1 MDSSKNKT
9 NSPFK
14 STTADRRRRVFEAAI
29 NEFAAKGFNAANIN
43 TIAKSAGISI
53 GSMYS
58 YFESKE
64 DLFLAVMDHCLEMM
78 YKLLSGVDTTK
89 GVVNAFEEML
99 RFARESATE
108 NPQMHQIYLDC
119 SSQSLRNL
127 SERISDH
134 AEAVTVRLYREILS
148 YDKAIGR
155 VRKDLDVNA
164 TAFMLDNLVMMYQFS
179 FASGYYA
186 ERKKLFIGSRELG
199 DSDELIESMTD
210 FVRRAVEP
218 QQPQP

>member
-1 MDSSKNKT
+1 MGNLKRTEFPS
-9 NSPFK
+9 FK
-14 STTADRRRRVFEAAI
+14 ATSADRKRRVFEAAI
-29 NEFAAKGFNAANIN
+29 KEFASKGFNGANVN
-43 TIAKSAGISI
+43 AIAKAAGISI

-64 DLFLAVMDHCLEMM
+64 DLFLSVMDHCLEMM

-89 GVVNAFEEML
+89 GVVSAFEEML
-99 RFARESATE
+99 RLARSSAKE
-108 NPQMHQIYLDC
+108 NPEMHQIYLDC
-119 SSQSLRNL
+119 SSQSLRDL

-155 VRKDLDVNA
+155 VRADLDVDA
-164 TAFMLDNLVMMYQFS
+164 AAFMLDNLVMMYQFS

-186 ERKKLFIGSRELG
+186 QRKKLFLGSFELG
-199 DSDELIESMTD
+199 DSDELILSMTD

-218 QQPQP
+218 TA

>member
-9 NSPFK
+9 NSSFK

-99 RFARESATE
+99 RLARASASD

-134 AEAVTVRLYREILS
+134 AEAVTVRLYRELLS

-218 QQPQP
+218 IQPHS

>member
-1 MDSSKNKT
+1 MRNLKKT
-9 NSPFK
+9 EFASFK
-14 STTADRRRRVFEAAI
+14 ATSADRKSRVFEAAI
-29 NEFAAKGFNAANIN
+29 KEFASKGFNGANVN
-43 TIAKSAGISI
+43 AIAKAAGISI

-64 DLFLAVMDHCLEMM
+64 DLFLSVMDHCLEMM

-89 GVVNAFEEML
+89 GVVSAFEEML
-99 RFARESATE
+99 RLARSSAKE
-108 NPQMHQIYLDC
+108 NPEMHQIYLDC
-119 SSQSLRNL
+119 SSQSLRDL

-155 VRKDLDVNA
+155 VRSDLDVDA

-186 ERKKLFIGSRELG
+186 QRKKLFLGSLELG
-199 DSDELIESMTD
+199 DSDELILSMTD

-218 QQPQP
+218 TA